1 MIEWPQRL
9 ATTIDL
15 CRPLL
20 GDRVDLRAA
29 PVRDERIVSSSAV
42 RVLDSVWPDETV
54 RTWPELPVP
63 LLAEKLGDSLRGG
76 LQGLVEVSGII
87 ATAHQ
92 NGLNDAEEA
101 AFSSAVENK
110 SAALESLS
118 QLWESAQ
125 DPVLAELLG
134 VFVTLHGLIQNE
146 AAALADG
153 SPISDGLAASMIAGN
168 KGTPNE
174 TYSAAVGALAFAAE
188 WDVDPLGARTLLEQ
202 TPE

>member
-1 MIEWPQRL
+1 M
-9 ATTIDL
+9 
-15 CRPLL
+15 
-20 GDRVDLRAA
+20 
-29 PVRDERIVSSSAV
+29 
-42 RVLDSVWPDETV
+42 
-54 RTWPELPVP
+54 
-63 LLAEKLGDSLRGG
+63 
-76 LQGLVEVSGII
+76 SGII

-134 VFVTLHGLIQNE
+134 VFVRLHGLIQNE

-153 SPISDGLAASMIAGN
+153 SPVSDGLATSMIAGN
-168 KGTPNE
+168 KGTPDD
-174 TYSAAVGALAFAAE
+174 TYNAAVGALAFAAE